1 MLTLHVEAD
10 SYDKL
15 VKDCWAALGLELRN
29 QKLAAPEPTKTAEPN
44 GAAEKKAVGR
54 PKKETVVET
63 VVGGKPTEPVA
74 VGIDPFPT
82 PTPAS
87 TLGGTITLEQV
98 RGALQAYAD
107 RMSGGKE
114 GNIGIVKAREVL
126 AKFNSNKGT
135 PCQKISEVQD
145 TDYAKVL
152 AVCAA

>member
-29 QKLAAPEPTKTAEPN
+29 QKLAAPETAKTPEPN
-44 GAAEKKAVGR
+44 GSTDKKAGGR
-54 PKKETVVET
+54 PKKETAPE
-63 VVGGKPTEPVA
+63 PTPTQAAVA
-74 VGIDPFPT
+74 ADPFPT
-82 PTPAS
+82 PTPAP
-87 TLGGTITLEQV
+87 TGTITLEQV

-107 RMSGGKE
+107 RMAGGKE

-126 AKFNSNKGT
+126 AKFLSNKGT

-145 TDYAKVL
+145 ADYPKVL
-152 AVCAA
+152 AACAA

>member
-1 MLTLHVEAD
+1 
-10 SYDKL
+10 
-15 VKDCWAALGLELRN
+15 LGLELRN
-29 QKLAAPEPTKTAEPN
+29 NVLSATETVGTTEGKS
-44 GAAEKKAVGR
+44 EKKAVGR
-54 PKKETVVET
+54 PKKEATPDVPHTTAVAA
-63 VVGGKPTEPVA
+63 PVPA
-74 VGIDPFPT
+74 DPFPT
-82 PTPAS
+82 PTPAPAP
-87 TLGGTITLEQV
+87 TGNITLEQV

>member
-29 QKLAAPEPTKTAEPN
+29 QKLAAPEPAKAAEPN
-44 GAAEKKAVGR
+44 GKEEKKPVGR
-54 PKKETVVET
+54 PKKETMTVISET
-63 VVGGKPTEPVA
+63 VGAPITETLPGMAPEPSPAPAPT
-74 VGIDPFPT
+74 
-82 PTPAS
+82 
-87 TLGGTITLEQV
+87 GTITLEQV

-107 RMSGGKE
+107 RMAGGKE

-126 AKFNSNKGT
+126 AKFMSNKGT

-145 TDYAKVL
+145 ADYAKVL

>member
-29 QKLAAPEPTKTAEPN
+29 QKLAAPEPTKTVEPN
-44 GAAEKKAVGR
+44 GKDEKKPVGR
-54 PKKETVVET
+54 PKKETVA
-63 VVGGKPTEPVA
+63 EPMQPAPAVA
-74 VGIDPFPT
+74 AEPFPT
-82 PTPAS
+82 PTPAPAPS
-87 TLGGTITLEQV
+87 GTITLEQV

-107 RMSGGKE
+107 RMAGGKE

>member
-29 QKLAAPEPTKTAEPN
+29 QKLAAPEPVKTAEPN
-44 GAAEKKAVGR
+44 GKDEKKPVGR
-54 PKKETVVET
+54 PKREAVSESAVTQAT
-63 VVGGKPTEPVA
+63 PTAAVA
-74 VGIDPFPT
+74 ADPFPT
-82 PTPAS
+82 PTPAPAP
-87 TLGGTITLEQV
+87 TGNITLEQV

-126 AKFNSNKGT
+126 AKFMSNKGT

>member
-29 QKLAAPEPTKTAEPN
+29 QKLAAPEPAKTAEPN
-44 GAAEKKAVGR
+44 GKDEKKPMGR
-54 PKKETVVET
+54 PKRETAPE
-63 VVGGKPTEPVA
+63 PTPAPVA
-74 VGIDPFPT
+74 VVAADPFPT
-82 PTPAS
+82 PAPAPAP
-87 TLGGTITLEQV
+87 TGNITLEQV

-107 RMSGGKE
+107 RMAGGKD

-135 PCQKISEVQD
+135 PCQKISEVQN